1 MVQVSDFMVEKIV
14 IIGGGPA
21 GLSAAIYAS
30 REGFEP
36 LVIAGFAAGGQL
48 LLTTVVENFPG
59 FPEGIDGPEIIV
71 KMREQAEK
79 FGTRFVNENVTAV
92 DFSSRPYRILVD
104 EKTYEAETVII
115 ATGADAMLIGLESEK
130 KFMGRG
136 VSSCATC
143 DGPFYK
149 GKSVI
154 VVGGGDS
161 AMEEA
166 LFLTRFASSVKLVHR
181 RDSFRASKIMQE
193 KVLHDPKISVIW
205 NTAVD
210 EIKGDRKVESVVLK
224 DVNTGQKNELPIDGV
239 FVAIGHKPN
248 TEIFKGKLEMD
259 AKGYLVTK
267 NEVETGVEGVFVAG
281 DVYDSYYRQAV
292 TASAGG
298 VKAALKVR
306 EYFANHQ

>member
-1 MVQVSDFMVEKIV
+1 MTEKLI

-59 FPEGIDGPEIIV
+59 FPDGIDGPEIIIQ
-71 KMREQAEK
+71 MRKQAEK
-79 FGTRFVNENVTAV
+79 FGTRFINENATGI
-92 DFSSRPYRILVD
+92 DLSSKPYKIFVED
-104 EKTYEAETVII
+104 KKYESETVII
-115 ATGADAMLIGLESEK
+115 ATGADSMWIGIDSEK

-149 GKSVI
+149 DKDVV

-166 LFLTRFASSVKLVHR
+166 LFLTRFAKSVKLIHR
-181 RDSFRASKIMQE
+181 RDAFRASKIMQD
-193 KVLHDPKISVIW
+193 KVLQNPKVSVIW
-205 NTAVD
+205 NSVIE
-210 EIKGDRKVESVVLK
+210 EIKGDKKVGSVIIK
-224 DVNTGQKNELPIDGV
+224 EVNTGERKELQVDGV

-248 TEIFKGKLEMD
+248 TDIFKGKLEMD

-267 NEVETGVEGVFVAG
+267 NEVETGVTGVFVAG

-306 EYFANHQ
+306 EYFAEHS

>member
-1 MVQVSDFMVEKIV
+1 MTEKLI

-59 FPEGIDGPEIIV
+59 FPDGIDGPEIIIQ
-71 KMREQAEK
+71 MRKQAEK
-79 FGTRFVNENVTAV
+79 FGTRFINENATGI
-92 DFSSRPYRILVD
+92 DLSSKPYKIFVED
-104 EKTYEAETVII
+104 KKYESETVII
-115 ATGADAMLIGLESEK
+115 ATGADSMWIGIDSEK

-149 GKSVI
+149 DKDVV

-166 LFLTRFASSVKLVHR
+166 LFLTRFAKSVKLIHR
-181 RDSFRASKIMQE
+181 RDAFRASKIMQD
-193 KVLHDPKISVIW
+193 KVLQNPKVSVIW
-205 NTAVD
+205 NSVIE
-210 EIKGDRKVESVVLK
+210 EIKGDKKVGSVIIK
-224 DVNTGQKNELPIDGV
+224 DVNTGERKELQVDGV

-248 TEIFKGKLEMD
+248 TDIFKGKLEMD

-267 NEVETGVEGVFVAG
+267 NEVETGVTGVFVAG

-306 EYFANHQ
+306 EYFAEHS

>member
-193 KVLHDPKISVIW
+193 KVLHDPKISVVW

-267 NEVETGVEGVFVAG
+267 NEVETGMEGVFVAG

>member
-1 MVQVSDFMVEKIV
+1 
-14 IIGGGPA
+14 
-21 GLSAAIYAS
+21 
-30 REGFEP
+30 
-36 LVIAGFAAGGQL
+36 
-48 LLTTVVENFPG
+48 
-59 FPEGIDGPEIIV
+59 
-71 KMREQAEK
+71 
-79 FGTRFVNENVTAV
+79 
-92 DFSSRPYRILVD
+92 
-104 EKTYEAETVII
+104 
-115 ATGADAMLIGLESEK
+115 
-130 KFMGRG
+130 
-136 VSSCATC
+136 
-143 DGPFYK
+143 
-149 GKSVI
+149 
-154 VVGGGDS
+154 
-161 AMEEA
+161 MEEA

-267 NEVETGVEGVFVAG
+267 NEVETGMEGVFVAG

>member
-1 MVQVSDFMVEKIV
+1 MCVMTEKLI

-59 FPEGIDGPEIIV
+59 FPDGIDGPEIIIQ
-71 KMREQAEK
+71 MRKQAEK
-79 FGTRFVNENVTAV
+79 FGTRFINENATGI
-92 DFSSRPYRILVD
+92 DLSSKPYKIFVED
-104 EKTYEAETVII
+104 KKYESETVII
-115 ATGADAMLIGLESEK
+115 ATGADSMWIGIDSEK

-149 GKSVI
+149 DKDVV

-166 LFLTRFASSVKLVHR
+166 LFLTRFAKSVKLIHR
-181 RDSFRASKIMQE
+181 RDAFRASKIMQD
-193 KVLHDPKISVIW
+193 KVLQNPKVSVIW
-205 NTAVD
+205 NSVIE
-210 EIKGDRKVESVVLK
+210 EIKGDKKVGSVIIK
-224 DVNTGQKNELPIDGV
+224 DVNTGERKELQVDGV

-248 TEIFKGKLEMD
+248 TDIFKGKLEMD

-267 NEVETGVEGVFVAG
+267 NEVETGVTGVFVAG

-306 EYFANHQ
+306 EYFAEHS

>member
-1 MVQVSDFMVEKIV
+1 MAEKLV

-21 GLSAAIYAS
+21 GLSAAMYAA

-59 FPEGIDGPEIIV
+59 FPEGIEGPEIIM

-79 FGTRFVNENVTAV
+79 FGSRFVNENATGV
-92 DFSSRPYRILVD
+92 DFSSKPYRIMTD
-104 EKTYEAETVII
+104 SKTYEAETVII
-115 ATGADAMLIGLESEK
+115 ATGADSMWIGIESEK
-130 KFMGRG
+130 RFMGRG

-149 GKSVI
+149 GKEVI

-166 LFLTRFASSVKLVHR
+166 LFLTRFANSVKIVHR
-181 RDSFRASKIMQE
+181 RDAFKASKIMQE

-205 NTAVD
+205 NSVVD
-210 EIKGDRKVESVVLK
+210 EIKGEQKVGSVVIN
-224 DVNTGQKNELPIDGV
+224 DVNTGEKKELKIDGV

-248 TEIFKGKLEMD
+248 TDIFKGKLRMD
-259 AKGYLVTK
+259 EKGYLITK
-267 NEVETGVEGVFVAG
+267 NEVETDIDGVFVAG

-306 EYFANHQ
+306 EHFSR

>member
-1 MVQVSDFMVEKIV
+1 MAEKLV

-21 GLSAAIYAS
+21 GLSAAMYAA

-59 FPEGIDGPEIIV
+59 FPEGIEGPEIIM

-79 FGTRFVNENVTAV
+79 FGSRFVNENATGV
-92 DFSSRPYRILVD
+92 DFSSKPYRIMTD
-104 EKTYEAETVII
+104 SKTYEAETVII
-115 ATGADAMLIGLESEK
+115 ATGADSMWIGIESEK
-130 KFMGRG
+130 RFMGRG

-149 GKSVI
+149 GKEVI

-166 LFLTRFASSVKLVHR
+166 LFLTRFANSVKIVHR
-181 RDSFRASKIMQE
+181 RDAFKASKIMQE

-205 NTAVD
+205 NSVVD
-210 EIKGDRKVESVVLK
+210 EIKGEQKVGSVVIK
-224 DVNTGQKNELPIDGV
+224 DVNTGEKKELKIDGV

-248 TEIFKGKLEMD
+248 TDIFKGKLRMD
-259 AKGYLVTK
+259 QKGYLVTK
-267 NEVETGVEGVFVAG
+267 NEVETEIEGVFVAG

-306 EYFANHQ
+306 EHFSNIG

>member
-130 KFMGRG
+130 RFMGRG

-267 NEVETGVEGVFVAG
+267 NEVETGMEGVFVAG

>member
-1 MVQVSDFMVEKIV
+1 MAEKLV

-21 GLSAAIYAS
+21 GLSAAMYAA

-59 FPEGIDGPEIIV
+59 FPEGIEGPEIIM

-79 FGTRFVNENVTAV
+79 FGSRFVNENATGV
-92 DFSSRPYRILVD
+92 DFSSKPYRIMTD
-104 EKTYEAETVII
+104 SKTYEAETVII
-115 ATGADAMLIGLESEK
+115 ATGADSMWIGIESEK
-130 KFMGRG
+130 RFMGKG

-149 GKSVI
+149 GKEVI

-166 LFLTRFASSVKLVHR
+166 LFLTRFANSVKIVHR
-181 RDSFRASKIMQE
+181 RDAFRASKIMQE

-205 NTAVD
+205 NSVVD
-210 EIKGDRKVESVVLK
+210 EIKGEQKVGSVVIK
-224 DVNTGQKNELPIDGV
+224 DVNTGEKKELKIDGV

-248 TEIFKGKLEMD
+248 TDIFKGKLRMD
-259 AKGYLVTK
+259 QKGYLVTK
-267 NEVETGVEGVFVAG
+267 NEVETEIEGVFVAG

-306 EYFANHQ
+306 EHFSNIG

>member
-1 MVQVSDFMVEKIV
+1 MAEKLV

-21 GLSAAIYAS
+21 GLSAAIYAA

-36 LVIAGFAAGGQL
+36 MVIAGFAAGGQL

-59 FPEGIDGPEIIV
+59 FPEGIEGPEIIM

-79 FGTRFVNENVTAV
+79 FGSRFVNENATGV
-92 DFSSRPYRILVD
+92 DFSSKPYRIMTD
-104 EKTYEAETVII
+104 SKTYEAETVII
-115 ATGADAMLIGLESEK
+115 ATGADSMWIGIESEK
-130 KFMGRG
+130 KFMGKG

-143 DGPFYK
+143 DGPFSK
-149 GKSVI
+149 GKDVI

-166 LFLTRFASSVKLVHR
+166 LFLTRFANSVKIVHR
-181 RDSFRASKIMQE
+181 RDAFRASKIMQE

-205 NTAVD
+205 NAVVD
-210 EIKGDRKVESVVLK
+210 EIKGEQKVDSVVIK
-224 DVNTGQKNELPIDGV
+224 DINTGEKKELKIDGV

-248 TEIFKGKLEMD
+248 TDIFKGKLRMD
-259 AKGYLVTK
+259 EKGYLVTK
-267 NEVETGVEGVFVAG
+267 NEVETEIDGVFVAG

-306 EYFANHQ
+306 EHFSR

>member
-1 MVQVSDFMVEKIV
+1 MVEKLV

-59 FPEGIDGPEIIV
+59 FPDGIDGPEIIIQ
-71 KMREQAEK
+71 MRKQAER
-79 FGTRFVNENVTAV
+79 FGTRFVNENVTDI
-92 DFSSRPYRILVD
+92 DFSKKPYRVSAGD
-104 EKTYEAETVII
+104 KVYEAVSVII
-115 ATGADAMLIGLESEK
+115 ATGADSVWMGLESEK
-130 KFMGRG
+130 KFMGKG

-149 GKSVI
+149 GKDTV
-154 VVGGGDS
+154 VVGGGDT
-161 AMEEA
+161 AMEDSI
-166 LFLTRFASSVKLVHR
+166 FLTRFAKSVTVVHR
-181 RDSFRASKIMQE
+181 RDSLKASRIMQE
-193 KVLHDPKISVIW
+193 KAKANPKISFIW
-205 NTAVD
+205 N
-210 EIKGDRKVESVVLK
+210 SVVEEIRGDQKVGSVVVK
-224 DVNTGQKNELPIDGV
+224 DVNTGEKKEIQVQGV

-248 TEIFKGKLEMD
+248 TDIFKGKLRMD
-259 AKGYLVTK
+259 EKGYLVTK
-267 NEVETGVEGVFVAG
+267 NEVETDVEGVYVAG

-298 VKAALKVR
+298 VKAALKAR
-306 EYFANHQ
+306 EYLSEKLVS

>member
-267 NEVETGVEGVFVAG
+267 NEVETGMEGVFVAG

>member
-1 MVQVSDFMVEKIV
+1 MAEKLV

-21 GLSAAIYAS
+21 GLSAAMYAA

-59 FPEGIDGPEIIV
+59 FPEGIEGPEIIM

-79 FGTRFVNENVTAV
+79 FGSRFVNENATGV
-92 DFSSRPYRILVD
+92 DFSSKPYRIRTD
-104 EKTYEAETVII
+104 SKTYEAETVII
-115 ATGADAMLIGLESEK
+115 ATGADSMWIGIESEK
-130 KFMGRG
+130 RFMGKG

-149 GKSVI
+149 GKEVI

-166 LFLTRFASSVKLVHR
+166 LFLTRFANSIKIVHR
-181 RDSFRASKIMQE
+181 RDAFRASKIMQE

-205 NTAVD
+205 NSVVD
-210 EIKGDRKVESVVLK
+210 EIKGEQKVGSVVIK
-224 DVNTGQKNELPIDGV
+224 DVNTGEKKELKIDGV

-248 TEIFKGKLEMD
+248 TDIFNGKLRMD
-259 AKGYLVTK
+259 EKGYLITK
-267 NEVETGVEGVFVAG
+267 NEVETDIDGVFVAG

-306 EYFANHQ
+306 EHFSNIG

>member
-1 MVQVSDFMVEKIV
+1 MAEKLV

-21 GLSAAIYAS
+21 GLSAAMYAA

-59 FPEGIDGPEIIV
+59 FPEGIEGPEIIM

-79 FGTRFVNENVTAV
+79 FGSRFVNENATGV
-92 DFSSRPYRILVD
+92 DFSSKPYRIMTD
-104 EKTYEAETVII
+104 NKTYEAETVII
-115 ATGADAMLIGLESEK
+115 ATGADSMWIGIDSEK
-130 KFMGRG
+130 KFMGKG

-149 GKSVI
+149 GKEVI

-166 LFLTRFASSVKLVHR
+166 LFLTRFANSVKIVHR
-181 RDSFRASKIMQE
+181 RDAFRASKIMQE

-205 NTAVD
+205 NSVVD
-210 EIKGDRKVESVVLK
+210 EIKGEQKVGSVVIN
-224 DVNTGQKNELPIDGV
+224 DVNTGEKKELKIDGV

-248 TEIFKGKLEMD
+248 TDIFKGKLRMD
-259 AKGYLVTK
+259 EKGYLITK
-267 NEVETGVEGVFVAG
+267 NEVETDIDGVFVAG

-306 EYFANHQ
+306 EHFSR